1 MKSGGDG
8 MMSKVQLRSTENFC
22 PTTSDDDER
31 EERGKERDLLL
42 SKCFSN

>member
-22 PTTSDDDER
+22 PTSDDDER
-31 EERGKERDLLL
+31 EERKGI
-42 SKCFSN
+42 CC